1 MNIVLINPYSD
12 SPYPV
17 MPLGLA
23 YIAAVLEQNHI
34 GVSVIDA
41 WAERMRP
48 EQVAEALKELK
59 PDLIGITISSPVAPV
74 AFEIAAAAKNVTHV
88 PVVIGGPHASALPE
102 ECLQN
107 HSIDFV
113 VMGEGETTIIQLIK
127 HLSTG
132 SLERSAIKGI
142 AYRKNGKVI
151 INESA
156 ELIADLNQ
164 LPMPARHLFPVN
176 KYRTHL
182 PYGRKTPYM
191 TMISSRGC
199 PYHCYYCSK
208 AVFGD
213 KYRALSPKNVVRELK
228 HIIKVYGIK
237 EFRFYDDDFTLN
249 MKRAAE
255 ICDEI
260 VREKIKIDWS
270 CTTRVDLVNDE
281 LLSKMKKAGCY
292 MISYGVESGDA
303 LILERAEKGYT
314 LEDVETAFR
323 LTKKYKIKILA
334 FFMLGLPGEN
344 ETTIEKTIQL
354 ALKLDPDFISWAIMS
369 IIPGSRMYH
378 DFSKGLLKKTLHSH
392 IEHPFAVSQ
401 NYHFY
406 EESFPF
412 KTLAQYSIDAHK
424 RFYLRP
430 QYLVRQLFCM
440 RSWYEFKGYAALGYD
455 FIKYIIVSKL
465 RKSDETVQSDK

>member
-1 MNIVLINPYSD
+1 
-12 SPYPV
+12 
-17 MPLGLA
+17 
-23 YIAAVLEQNHI
+23 
-34 GVSVIDA
+34 
-41 WAERMRP
+41 
-48 EQVAEALKELK
+48 LKELK
-59 PDLIGITISSPVAPV
+59 PDIVGITISSPMAPV
-74 AFEIAAAAKNVTHV
+74 AFETAAVAKNATHV

-127 HLSTG
+127 HISIG
-132 SLERSAIKGI
+132 SPELSAIKGI

-191 TMISSRGC
+191 TMITSRGC

-208 AVFGD
+208 AVFGY
-213 KYRALSPKNVVRELK
+213 KYRALSPKSVIRELK
-228 HIIKVYGIK
+228 HIIRVHGIK
-237 EFRFYDDDFTLN
+237 EIHFYDDDFTLN
-249 MKRAAE
+249 MERAAE

-260 VREKIKIDWS
+260 MREKIKIDWS

-281 LLSKMKKAGCY
+281 LLTKMKNAGCY
-292 MISYGVESGDA
+292 MISYGVESGDS

-314 LEDVETAFR
+314 LDDVETAFR
-323 LTKKYKIKILA
+323 LTKKNKIKILA

-344 ETTIEKTIQL
+344 ETTIEKTIKL
-354 ALKLDPDFISWAIMS
+354 ALKLDPDFVSWAIIS
-369 IIPGSRMYH
+369 IIPGSRMHH
-378 DFSKGLLKKTLHSH
+378 DFSKGLLKNNLQSH

-406 EESFPF
+406 EESFSS

-430 QYLVRQLFCM
+430 QYLVRQLFRM
-440 RSWYEFKGYAALGYD
+440 KSWHELKGYASLGYD
-455 FIKYIIVSKL
+455 FIKSIITAKL
-465 RKSDETVQSDK
+465 RKTHETVQSDK